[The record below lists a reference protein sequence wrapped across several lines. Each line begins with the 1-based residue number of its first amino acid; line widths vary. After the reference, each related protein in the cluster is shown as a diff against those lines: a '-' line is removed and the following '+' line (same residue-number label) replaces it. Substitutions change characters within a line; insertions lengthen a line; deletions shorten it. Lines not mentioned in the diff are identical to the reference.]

1 MWILNVLVLVYFLV
15 KFFYFFWKKFEIAKE
30 KKRRFEQV
38 VREDVREV
46 SGSVSSVALK
56 NTRILL
62 SDL

>member
-1 MWILNVLVLVYFLV
+1 MFWYLCTFWLN
-15 KFFYFFWKKFEIAKE
+15 FFIFFWKKFEIAKE

-38 VREDVREV
+38 VREYVREV